1 MNFILL
7 IKKNKLRFEQDS
19 GKKKNT
25 KINRALLAIYDDTDS
40 VDKNYLKKFNSNY
53 GEAKILD
60 MPTKKI
66 YSNKLYGSGNENIV
80 AFLIAESKQK
90 KKNKYII

>member
-1 MNFILL
+1 
-7 IKKNKLRFEQDS
+7 
-19 GKKKNT
+19 
-25 KINRALLAIYDDTDS
+25 
-40 VDKNYLKKFNSNY
+40 
-53 GEAKILD
+53 

-90 KKNKYII
+90 KKINTLFDKCGN